1 MGLGTSAPTENLL
14 QPYSIR
20 GVVAIVLSLEISRA
34 PRAPE
39 RFRALFRPCVRVS
52 LIRMMDRI

>member
-1 MGLGTSAPTENLL
+1 MRDKLVNDKKLE
-14 QPYSIR
+14 YSR

-52 LIRMMDRI
+52 LIRMMDRMC